1 MLAESEGYI
10 MWQRSRLK
18 EEAKRVLRRNYW
30 MPFLVTFVFGLI
42 AGGSGGFFS
51 GMYNSTAAHDFYDG
65 AAFSSGTAGAGAFRS
80 FMEQFG
86 DKVERYLENPAV
98 LVSVILMV
106 TLAVVAATAVSYAY
120 SAFVVLP
127 LQVGMRRYFME
138 NRGFR
143 SGFSRLFWA
152 FGHGSY
158 LHIVKVTFIMEL
170 KVFLWSLLFIIP
182 GIVKSYEYY
191 MIPLIL
197 SENPNLPMDRA
208 FELSRRMTQGEK
220 GKIFVMELSFIG
232 WYLLSVFTCGIGVY
246 FLMPYLEASRA
257 ELYEVMREKAHGLG
271 FSDFNELPGFM
282 PNQY

>member
-1 MLAESEGYI
+1 

-18 EEAKRVLRRNYW
+18 EEARRVLRRNYW
-30 MPFLVTFVFGLI
+30 MPLLVTFVFGLI

-51 GMYNSTAAHDFYDG
+51 GAYNSASAHGLFDG
-65 AAFSSGTAGAGAFRS
+65 AAFSSETAGAGIGAFRS
-80 FMEQFG
+80 FLEQFG
-86 DKVERYLENPAV
+86 DNVERYFEHPAV
-98 LVSVILMV
+98 LISVILMV
-106 TLAVVAATAVSYAY
+106 TLGIVAAMAVSYAY

-143 SGFSRLFWA
+143 SGFGRLFWA

-170 KVFLWSLLFIIP
+170 KLFLWSLLFIIP

-191 MIPLIL
+191 MIPYIL
-197 SENPNLPMDRA
+197 SENPNIPMDRA

-220 GKIFVMELSFIG
+220 WRIFVMELSFIG
-232 WYLLSVFTCGIGVY
+232 WYLLSAFTCGLGIY

-271 FSDFNELPGFM
+271 FSDFNELPGFS